1 MRAIGN
7 GCSFLFIFVSLTQ
20 RTMINSV
27 RETVHDFLEK
37 NNRGW
42 LKPERFNNYAYLAQ
56 LEIFES
62 YFYDYARWLVL
73 QNKRQSGSEYANIP
87 RNIREKLD
95 IFQKEGTMTYSVDR
109 FTTPADTYRVLDI
122 FYGGDFV
129 DEVSQRRLA
138 LLNKSNHTAPSTDY
152 PVYVRLED
160 DYVIYPA
167 TIITAVT
174 CSYIRTPATPK
185 WTYNTVA
192 GNPVFNA
199 SANDYQDFE
208 IHPSDEYRLVV
219 KILGY
224 AGVSVR
230 EADIVA
236 YAEGQEQQK
245 KQTETRA

>member
-1 MRAIGN
+1 
-7 GCSFLFIFVSLTQ
+7 
-20 RTMINSV
+20 MINAV

-62 YFYDYARWLVL
+62 YFYDYARWISL
-73 QNKRQSGSEYANIP
+73 QTKRQSGSEYANIP

-95 IFQKEGTMTYSVDR
+95 IFQKNGTMTYSTDR
-109 FTTPADTYRVLDI
+109 FTVPADNYRILDL
-122 FYGGDFV
+122 FYAGEFI

-138 LLNKSNHTAPSTDY
+138 LLTKSNSTAPSTDY
-152 PVYVRLED
+152 PVYIRLED
-160 DYVIYPA
+160 DYLVYPA
-167 TIITAVT
+167 TIITGVT
-174 CSYIRTPATPK
+174 CSYIRTPETPK

-192 GNPVFNA
+192 SNPVFNA
-199 SANDYQDFE
+199 SAVDYQDFE
-208 IHPSDEYRLVV
+208 IHPSDEHRLVV

-224 AGVSVR
+224 AGVSIR
-230 EADIVA
+230 EQDVVQ
-236 YAEGQEQQK
+236 YAEAKQIQK